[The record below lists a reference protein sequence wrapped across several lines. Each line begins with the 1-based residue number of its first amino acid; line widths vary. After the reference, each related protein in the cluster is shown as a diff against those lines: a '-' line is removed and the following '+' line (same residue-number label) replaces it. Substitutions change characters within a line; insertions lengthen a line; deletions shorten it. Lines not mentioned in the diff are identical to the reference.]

1 MQQRNQPEGQQE
13 SIEYE
18 KDGGGT
24 TATLIVGGLIL
35 LMVGALVA
43 LLYLTFSD

>member
-1 MQQRNQPEGQQE
+1 VPRKNADEQQG
-13 SIEYE
+13 IEYE

-35 LMVGALVA
+35 LMILALTG
-43 LLYLTFSD
+43 LLYLTFAH

>member
-1 MQQRNQPEGQQE
+1 VPPKDADEQQG
-13 SIEYE
+13 IDYE

-35 LMVGALVA
+35 LMILALA
-43 LLYLTFSD
+43 GLLYLTFAH